1 MNRVRN
7 SYFEAVAPERFGFV
21 RETLRDVFRPTRFP
35 EYVVSAAGL
44 HYLCAEASSYG
55 NTGDRVFDPDE
66 MLMRLNGDCQDQSVL
81 LASMYLAADLE
92 VRFVRI
98 DKPGGD
104 RHVLTE
110 VYCPVSDSQLTSEV
124 FSEFYRREVGEGIG
138 DVGWEGARG
147 RDGVWLVAD
156 PVFSRYVGDIRD
168 LRRDG
173 YIEMRG
179 SGGWEWRDLVEVHE
193 R

>member
-21 RETLRDVFRPTRFP
+21 RSTLRDVFRPTRFP
-35 EYVVSAAGL
+35 DYVVSAAGL
-44 HYLCAEASSYG
+44 HYLCSEASSFD

-66 MLMRLNGDCQDQSVL
+66 MLMRLKGDCQDQSVL
-81 LASMYLAADLE
+81 LASMYLAAGLD

-98 DKPGGD
+98 DRPGGD
-104 RHVLTE
+104 RHVLPE
-110 VYCPVSDSQLTSEV
+110 VYCPVSDSQLTSDV
-124 FSEFYRREVGEGIG
+124 LKEFYRREVGESIG
-138 DVGWEGARG
+138 DVGWEGDREG
-147 RDGVWLVAD
+147 SGVWLVAD

-173 YIEMRG
+173 YIEVDG
-179 SGGWEWRDLVEVHE
+179 SGGWEWTDLVEVHE